1 MKRREFVRALTRQ
14 GCHLKRHGAKHDLY
28 VNPATGQTAPVPR
41 HPEIRDT
48 LARGIRKQLVW
59 TNAGKL
65 RARRAYAP
73 LPDASARAAT
83 HHLVVKGFCRASVS
97 DANPL
102 FRRNAMSVIRR
113 RRIRSDRATVSN
125 IEPSLRAPGFREY
138 NSTSPE

>member
-83 HHLVVKGFCRASVS
+83 HHLVITVATALCRRVLVTRAL
-97 DANPL
+97 ACM
-102 FRRNAMSVIRR
+102 RRCSRH
-113 RRIRSDRATVSN
+113 RSN
-125 IEPSLRAPGFREY
+125 
-138 NSTSPE
+138 